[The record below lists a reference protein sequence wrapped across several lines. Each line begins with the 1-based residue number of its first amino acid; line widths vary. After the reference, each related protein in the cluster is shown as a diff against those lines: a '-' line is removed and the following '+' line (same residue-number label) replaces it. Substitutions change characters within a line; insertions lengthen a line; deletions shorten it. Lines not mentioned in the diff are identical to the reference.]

1 MAELRAL
8 VAGLGFSHVATHL
21 QSGNV
26 VFTAPE
32 RSPEQAAEA
41 IETAIRE
48 RLGLSIPVLARTAGD
63 LSRIVREHP
72 LREFASNP
80 SRMLVVFLSAPAER
94 ARVAE
99 VQERQFAPDRFVAGE
114 REIYVWAPDG
124 VSETKLTYAFWEKQL
139 GGLVA
144 TARNWNTV
152 ERLRDMTAAAAAGG

>member
-32 RSPEQAAEA
+32 SSPEQAAEA

-48 RLGLSIPVLARTAGD
+48 RLGLSVPVLARTAGD
-63 LSRIVREHP
+63 LSRIVQEHP
-72 LREFASNP
+72 LRDLASNP
-80 SRMLVVFLSAPAER
+80 SRMLVVFLSAPAEQ

-99 VQERQFAPDRFVAGE
+99 VQEQQFAPDRFVARE

-124 VSETKLTYAFWEKQL
+124 VSETKLTHAFWEKQL

-152 ERLRDMTAAAAAGG
+152 ERLREMTAATATGG